1 MDRRTYESPM
11 DWEYQDS
18 GPFDPTSPFTHA
30 AKSNSQ
36 DVFPSP
42 SKSSLKPNPFA
53 NLGTPSK
60 PNPFANFGTP
70 SKSQPPR
77 ASFFTPQVPSR
88 AAAPPF
94 RNPAFT
100 TPRRP
105 FEDLVLSEAS
115 GAEDSPAP
123 TEVSDFPND
132 TPEVD
137 HTSDINMGGMAS
149 PSKIDKSH
157 RYNKTPFS
165 SKKHTPGRGEIRA
178 NRDLPVSEFIRK
190 RKRHNLDRDVSNV
203 PRHRW
208 TESDSDSGDSIAP
221 RRRSRGKRNTKE
233 EPKGFLGSLLH
244 MLDEHP
250 NAPDNLYRWVKLLVN
265 FFLVAVF
272 VYIGWSIVST
282 IKTDI
287 ENANEMAR
295 IEIMGRI
302 TECQTQYTI
311 NGCSRN
317 DRPPVIAKHCD
328 EWFECMTQNPEAIMR
343 VKVTAKQIAEIINEF
358 SDAMNLKAWGF
369 FFAVLIFCAFANNF
383 FLGGYVNKP
392 AAPVPS
398 QPASSSREAS
408 MVPENGPGFMW
419 VPVQTPRMKR
429 HMILDEGTDTD
440 NTPPKMKA
448 LLPPSFTP
456 SIRRSSSKGDRGRSP
471 VKNRS
476 PSKGRREPFA

>member
-1 MDRRTYESPM
+1 MDRRTYEGPM
-11 DWEYQDS
+11 DWEYQDH

-36 DVFPSP
+36 NVFASP
-42 SKSSLKPNPFA
+42 SKPSLKPNPFA

-60 PNPFANFGTP
+60 Q
-70 SKSQPPR
+70 QPPR
-77 ASFFTPQVPSR
+77 SSFFTPQVPR

-105 FEDLVLSEAS
+105 FEDLALSEAS

-149 PSKIDKSH
+149 PSKVDKSH

-178 NRDLPVSEFIRK
+178 NRDLSVSEFIRK
-190 RKRHNLDRDVSNV
+190 RKRHNLDRDVSIVN
-203 PRHRW
+203 RHRW
-208 TESDSDSGDSIAP
+208 TESDSDYDSGDSIAP
-221 RRRSRGKRNTKE
+221 RRRSRGRRKAKE
-233 EPKGFLGSLLH
+233 EPKGFLGSLFH

-265 FFLVAVF
+265 FFLVSVF
-272 VYIGWSIVST
+272 IYIGWSIVST
-282 IKTDI
+282 VKTDI

-383 FLGGYVNKP
+383 FLGGYINKP
-392 AAPVPS
+392 VAPVPS
-398 QPASSSREAS
+398 QPAAPSREAS

-440 NTPPKMKA
+440 STPPKMKA
-448 LLPPSFTP
+448 LLPPAFTP
-456 SIRRSSSKGDRGRSP
+456 SIRRSPSKGDRGRSP

>member
-1 MDRRTYESPM
+1 MDRRTYEGPM

-36 DVFPSP
+36 NVFSSP
-42 SKSSLKPNPFA
+42 SKPSLRPNPFA
-53 NLGTPSK
+53 NLGTPSR
-60 PNPFANFGTP
+60 AR
-70 SKSQPPR
+70 PPQS
-77 ASFFTPQVPSR
+77 SFFTPQVPPK

-105 FEDLVLSEAS
+105 FEDLALSEAS
-115 GAEDSPAP
+115 GAEDSPAQ

-149 PSKIDKSH
+149 PSKIDKSY
-157 RYNKTPFS
+157 RYNKAPFS
-165 SKKHTPGRGEIRA
+165 SKKHTPGRGEIRTS
-178 NRDLPVSEFIRK
+178 RDLSVSEFIRK
-190 RKRHNLDRDVSNV
+190 RKRHNLDRDVSNIT
-203 PRHRW
+203 RHRW

-221 RRRSRGKRNTKE
+221 RRRSRGKKKTKE
-233 EPKGFLGSLLH
+233 TPKGFLGSLFH
-244 MLDEHP
+244 ILDEHP

-265 FFLVAVF
+265 FFLVSVF

-295 IEIMGRI
+295 IEIMARI
-302 TECQTQYTI
+302 TECQTKYTI
-311 NGCSRN
+311 NSCSNN
-317 DRPPVIAKHCD
+317 DRPALQPSCD

-392 AAPVPS
+392 APPVQS
-398 QPASSSREAS
+398 QPAAPSREPS
-408 MVPENGPGFMW
+408 MVPESGPGFMW

-429 HMILDEGTDTD
+429 HMMLDEGTDTD
-440 NTPPKMKA
+440 NTPPKMKT
-448 LLPPSFTP
+448 LLPPPFTP
-456 SIRRSSSKGDRGRSP
+456 SIRRSPSKGDRGRSP